1 MKIKLFK
8 RSFSFF
14 IRLIFPLFVLTM
26 FLGMTACSNTIEA
39 ASQENDTI
47 TANTIRIS
55 IRGDT
60 RIDEAASGYI
70 TLSKGKTWDQIKE
83 QVKIKLTLKAA
94 WQGGDYDVHEWR
106 HNYETGAEIRDADTF
121 NTDMIVYAVTNY
133 KKFRIEGTV
142 LKGYTGEKPR
152 GSILLPAFVTE
163 IDEGAFKDC
172 ALITGVKLPTNLT
185 SIGKNAFY
193 GCTLLTGEIHLPAS
207 LTSIGDNAFYGC
219 TPTGNLKLPASLTA
233 IGKNAFRN
241 CIFLTGTLK
250 LPAELTIIGE
260 AAFGHC
266 TGFTNV
272 DFSTSTK
279 LTEIGEFAF
288 SSCEPLTSID
298 LSACIKLTKIDARAF
313 YNCTKAEV
321 KLPESI
327 TSIDTYAFGE
337 NDTDYCKRVYIKK
350 GAKFNHIKVLVTAS
364 PCCYPVARVG
374 QY

>member
-14 IRLIFPLFVLTM
+14 IRLIFPLFVLTV

-39 ASQENDTI
+39 AKQENDTI
-47 TANTIRIS
+47 TNTIRIS

-60 RIDEAASGYI
+60 RVDEAASGYI
-70 TLSKGKTWDQIKE
+70 TISKGKTWDQIKE
-83 QVKIKLTLKAA
+83 QVKTKLTLKAA
-94 WQGGDYDVHEWR
+94 WQGGDYDVYEWR
-106 HNYETGAEIRDADTF
+106 HNYETGAEIRDTDTF
-121 NTDMIVYAVTNY
+121 NTDTIVYAVTNY

-142 LKGYTGEKPR
+142 LKGYTGKKPR
-152 GSILLPAFVTE
+152 GSILLPAFVTK

-219 TPTGNLKLPASLTA
+219 TPTGNLKLPASLTS

-260 AAFGHC
+260 SAFGHC

-279 LTEIGEFAF
+279 LTEIGELAF
-288 SSCEPLTSID
+288 SSELLTSID
-298 LSACIKLTKIDARAF
+298 LSTCIKLTKIDARAF
-313 YNCTKAEV
+313 YNCTKAEI

-337 NDTDYCKRVYIKK
+337 NDTDYCKKVYVKEGTNFNRIKR
-350 GAKFNHIKVLVTAS
+350 LVTNS
-364 PCCYPVARVG
+364 PCNYPANRVER
-374 QY
+374 Y

>member
-14 IRLIFPLFVLTM
+14 IRLIFPLFVLTV

-39 ASQENDTI
+39 AKQENDTI
-47 TANTIRIS
+47 TNTIRIS

-60 RIDEAASGYI
+60 RVDEAASGYI
-70 TLSKGKTWDQIKE
+70 TISKGKTWDQIKE
-83 QVKIKLTLKAA
+83 QIKTKLTLKAA
-94 WQGGDYDVHEWR
+94 WQDGDYDVHEWR
-106 HNYETGAEIRDADTF
+106 HNYETGAEIRDTDTF
-121 NTDMIVYAVTNY
+121 NTDTIVYAVTNY

-142 LKGYTGEKPR
+142 LKGYTGKKPR
-152 GSILLPAFVTE
+152 GSILLPDSITK
-163 IDEGAFKDC
+163 IGEGAFKDC

-193 GCTLLTGEIHLPAS
+193 GCTLLTDEIHLPAS

-219 TPTGNLKLPASLTA
+219 TPTGNLKLPASLTS

-260 AAFGHC
+260 SAFGHC

-279 LTEIGEFAF
+279 LTEIGEWAF
-288 SSCEPLTSID
+288 SSCEPLTNID

-313 YNCTKAEV
+313 YNCTKAEI

-337 NDTDYCKRVYIKK
+337 NDTDYCKKVYVKEGTNFNRIKR
-350 GAKFNHIKVLVTAS
+350 LVTNS
-364 PCCYPVARVG
+364 PCNYPANRVER
-374 QY
+374 Y

>member
-14 IRLIFPLFVLTM
+14 IRLIFPLFVLTV

-39 ASQENDTI
+39 AKQENDTI
-47 TANTIRIS
+47 TNTIRIS

-60 RIDEAASGYI
+60 RVDEAASGYI
-70 TLSKGKTWDQIKE
+70 TISKGKTWDQIKE
-83 QVKIKLTLKAA
+83 QVKTKLTLKAA
-94 WQGGDYDVHEWR
+94 WQGGDYDVYEWR
-106 HNYETGAEIRDADTF
+106 HNYETGAEIRDTDTF
-121 NTDMIVYAVTNY
+121 NTDTIVYAVTNY

-142 LKGYTGEKPR
+142 LKGYTGKKPR
-152 GSILLPAFVTE
+152 GSILLPAFVTK

-219 TPTGNLKLPASLTA
+219 TPTGNLKLPASLTS

-260 AAFGHC
+260 SAFKDCRSLTSVDLSSC
-266 TGFTNV
+266 TELTIINWYIFENCTSLNDV
-272 DFSTSTK
+272 DLSGCTK
-279 LTEIGEFAF
+279 LISINIQAF
-288 SSCEPLTSID
+288 SG
-298 LSACIKLTKIDARAF
+298 CIEAK
-313 YNCTKAEV
+313 V
-321 KLPESI
+321 KLPENI
-327 TSIDTYAFGE
+327 IATGGKVFGYD
-337 NDTDYCKRVYIKK
+337 NNTYCKRVCIKE
-350 GAKFNHIKVLVTAS
+350 GTNFNRIKNLVTGY
-364 PCCYPVARVG
+364 PCSYPADRIE

>member
-1 MKIKLFK
+1 MVYTKRRFFSFATIKLLLV
-8 RSFSFF
+8 
-14 IRLIFPLFVLTM
+14 LITIFTLV
-26 FLGMTACSNTIEA
+26 GCSNPVGETKP
-39 ASQENDTI
+39 QGNTTI
-47 TANTIRIS
+47 TNTIRIA

-60 RIDEAASGYI
+60 RVDEAASGYI
-70 TLSKGKTWDQIKE
+70 TIPKGKTWDQIKE
-83 QVKIKLTLKAA
+83 QIKTKLTLKAA

-106 HNYETGAEIRDADTF
+106 HNYETGAEIRDTDTF
-121 NTDMIVYAVTNY
+121 NTDTSVYAVTNY

-172 ALITGVKLPTNLT
+172 ALITGVNLPTNLT

-219 TPTGNLKLPASLTA
+219 TPTGNLKLPASLTS

-250 LPAELTIIGE
+250 LPAKLTTIGE

-272 DFSTSTK
+272 DFSICTK
-279 LTEIGEFAF
+279 LTEIGVFAF
-288 SSCEPLTSID
+288 SSCESLTNID
-298 LSACIKLTKIDARAF
+298 LSACINLTKIDEGAF
-313 YNCTKAEV
+313 YNCTKAEI

-327 TSIDTYAFGE
+327 TSINIRAFGE
-337 NDTDYCKRVYIKK
+337 NSIGYCKKVYVKK
-350 GAKFNHIKVLVTAS
+350 GANFNRIKTLVTGY
-364 PCCYPVARVG
+364 PCSYPADRVE